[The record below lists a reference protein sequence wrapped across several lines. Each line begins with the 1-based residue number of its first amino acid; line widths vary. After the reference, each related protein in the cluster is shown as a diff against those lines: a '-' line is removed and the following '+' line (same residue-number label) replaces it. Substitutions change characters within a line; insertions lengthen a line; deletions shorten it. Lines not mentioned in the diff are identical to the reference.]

1 MDRKFE
7 IAKEKI
13 RIGDILYYAED
24 NSTYKFDSFRVVDF
38 KLEFIYEDLK
48 TDKMVL
54 YLKQPTSTKDEY
66 TILDFKE
73 CYGQTLFK
81 TKKDAI
87 AKVTQM
93 KKDATSAYDA
103 KSKKK
108 DPEKKK
114 SESEGGKKDA

>member
-13 RIGDILYYAED
+13 KIGDILYYAED

-38 KLEFIYEDLK
+38 KLEFIYEDSK
-48 TDKMVL
+48 TGNIAL

-66 TILDFKE
+66 TIPDFEE

-81 TKKDAI
+81 TKKDAT
-87 AKVTQM
+87 AKVAQM
-93 KKDATSAYDA
+93 KKDATSAYGA

-108 DPEKKK
+108 DSEKKK

>member
-13 RIGDILYYAED
+13 KIGDILYYAED
-24 NSTYKFDSFRVVDF
+24 NSTYRFDSFRVVDF
-38 KLEFIYEDLK
+38 KLEFIYEDSK
-48 TDKMVL
+48 TGNIAL

-66 TILDFKE
+66 TIPDFGE

-81 TKKDAI
+81 TKKDAT

-93 KKDATSAYDA
+93 RKDATSAYGA

-108 DPEKKK
+108 DSEKKK

>member
-7 IAKEKI
+7 ITKEKI
-13 RIGDILYYAED
+13 KIGDILYYAED
-24 NSTYKFDSFRVVDF
+24 NSTYKFDSFRVMDF
-38 KLEFIYEDLK
+38 KLDFIYEDSK
-48 TDKMVL
+48 TGDIAL
-54 YLKQPTSTKDEY
+54 YLKQPTSTADKY

-81 TKKDAI
+81 TKKDAT

-108 DPEKKK
+108 DSEKKK

>member
-7 IAKEKI
+7 ITKEKI
-13 RIGDILYYAED
+13 KIDDILYYAED

-38 KLEFIYEDLK
+38 KLEFIYEDSK
-48 TDKMVL
+48 TGDIVL
-54 YLKQPTSTKDEY
+54 YLKQPTSTADEY
-66 TILDFKE
+66 TVLYFKE

-81 TKKDAI
+81 TKKDAT

-114 SESEGGKKDA
+114 SESKGDKKDA